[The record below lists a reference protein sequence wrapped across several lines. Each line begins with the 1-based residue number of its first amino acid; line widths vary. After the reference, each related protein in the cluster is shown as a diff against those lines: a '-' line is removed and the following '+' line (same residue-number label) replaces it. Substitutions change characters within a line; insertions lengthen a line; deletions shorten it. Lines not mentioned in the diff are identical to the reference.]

1 MLVEG
6 MHSGHWLIQPCS
18 NCNDN
23 DGPAFLLLHAAG
35 VHVHT
40 EATVVPVVMQGMQ
53 AVSKERPENPVEYLA
68 YYLLSHNPNPSPQPK
83 EQPPAAAPP
92 PQP

>member
-1 MLVEG
+1 MMLIACFASV
-6 MHSGHWLIQPCS
+6 LQ
-18 NCNDN
+18 
-23 DGPAFLLLHAAG
+23 
-35 VHVHT
+35 

-92 PQP
+92 PQPVGGAPPPS